1 VGSGSVDGRGREVTV
16 AAALHRTTFGR
27 EATAFASAPG
37 RVNLIGEHTDY
48 NAGFVLPMAI
58 DRRCETAG
66 SLGQGQGRC
75 EIISTLSGEVVRF
88 DIGDAAMKR
97 RGWGAYA
104 AGVLAELAA
113 GRPMRD
119 LRIAVASDVPPG
131 SGLSSSASFEVAVG
145 ALAAALWGVEVGGM
159 DLARACRRA
168 EHAYAGVPCGLMDQA
183 ISVLAREGHAMMLDC
198 RDESVKHVPMPP
210 RDRARVLVV
219 NTNVMHSLGDGAYA
233 ARVASCQRAA
243 AALGVASLR
252 EADEAALRKAERAM
266 SDEELRRARHVVT
279 ENDRT
284 TRACAMLERGEVEGF
299 GRLMNESHQS
309 LKTDYEVSCDEL
321 DFVVERAAA
330 VRGVLGARMTG
341 GGFGGCA
348 IVLATPEGCE
358 GVGAVLPAAY
368 RTRFGRDCTLL
379 ESGAGAGVR
388 TCGGPGY

>member
-1 VGSGSVDGRGREVTV
+1 MTG

-58 DRRCETAG
+58 DQRCETAG
-66 SLGQGQGRC
+66 SLGPGEGRC
-75 EIISTLSGEVVRF
+75 EIVSALNGEVVRF
-88 DIGDAAMKR
+88 DIGDAVMKR
-97 RGWGAYA
+97 HGWGAYA
-104 AGVLAELAA
+104 AGVLAEISA
-113 GRPMRD
+113 GRRMPE

-145 ALAAALWGVEVGGM
+145 ALAAALWKIEVGGM
-159 DLARACRRA
+159 ELARACRRA

-210 RDRARVLVV
+210 RERARVLVV
-219 NTNVMHSLGDGAYA
+219 NTNVKHALGDGAYA

-243 AALGVASLR
+243 LAMGVATLR
-252 EADEAALRKAERAM
+252 QAGTSALHAAEHAM
-266 SDEELRRARHVVT
+266 TQEEFRRARHVVT

-284 TRACAMLERGEVEGF
+284 TRACAMLQRGEIEGF
-299 GRLMNESHQS
+299 GQLMNESHES
-309 LKTDYEVSCDEL
+309 LRTDYEVSCDEL
-321 DFVVERAAA
+321 DVVVEHARG

-348 IVLATPEGCE
+348 VILATGEGCE
-358 GVGAVLPAAY
+358 GVAAVLPAAY
-368 RTRFGRDCTLL
+368 WARFGRECTLL

-388 TCGGPGY
+388 TWGGPG